1 MSLQKLTLGKRTTAT
16 RNRKVTPPIQ
26 NPKASAA
33 NANATKPTITN
44 GDTYEM
50 ESLSR
55 KNGLDESTMS
65 VDSGEK
71 DSDPPSD
78 SVGIQNTPISLL
90 ATEPEDLTVENSNK
104 NSNDVDSDATTPL
117 VSRKNEEVENSRGVM
132 QVSTV

>member
-1 MSLQKLTLGKRTTAT
+1 
-16 RNRKVTPPIQ
+16 
-26 NPKASAA
+26 
-33 NANATKPTITN
+33 
-44 GDTYEM
+44 M